1 MDQENTIADK
11 SNSDDE
17 IEVTATIAAS
27 TPIID
32 NINPN
37 INNNYICYITP
48 ARQGQD
54 ETNLTTPPSPPTN
67 RLHQYKTTTS
77 LRKDRVQRRIQF
89 AIPEIVACSPMKK
102 RKHNNDGEPDFQF
115 PPLPILSLPK
125 QQENVQPQQT
135 KKRQAPIA
143 PNITKSSIT
152 IKPPNWMLPEH
163 ARQLKASK
171 TPLDAAPKVTT
182 SNFGKP
188 PEHPSK
194 PLPQRRTTNYYFNQ
208 IPQEERRYNAR
219 QEPIRQRTYYNSNR
233 RPPPRVEK
241 TRFQTGTEEQF

>member
-1 MDQENTIADK
+1 MKSPTAKMSSFLDQILRPIFDRETSHYTLENSLKFLDK
-11 SNSDDE
+11 IELYE
-17 IEVTATIAAS
+17 ITDKTRQF
-27 TPIID
+27 TFD
-32 NINPN
+32 
-37 INNNYICYITP
+37 IT
-48 ARQGQD
+48 D
-54 ETNLTTPPSPPTN
+54 
-67 RLHQYKTTTS
+67 HQYKTMTS

-89 AIPEIVACSPMKK
+89 AVPEIVACSPMKK

-135 KKRQAPIA
+135 KKRQALIA

-163 ARQLKASK
+163 ARQLKASN

-182 SNFGKP
+182 SNYGKP

-208 IPQEERRYNAR
+208 IPQEERRYNER
-219 QEPIRQRTYYNSNR
+219 QEPIRQRTESPATTTSRKKTFSNR
-233 RPPPRVEK
+233 HRIK
-241 TRFQTGTEEQF
+241 F